1 MALPDETALR
11 LLAER
16 KIEISALPRV
26 VPASA
31 FAGKGSGL
39 PCSLCG
45 QPISEHEYE
54 FEYAI
59 GGGEIPRFHVRC
71 QTIWQRVLS
80 EWCNANSLVQ
90 R

>member
-16 KIEISALPRV
+16 KIENAALPRV
-26 VPASA
+26 VAASA

-39 PCSLCG
+39 PCSLCE
-45 QPISEHEYE
+45 QLISEQEYE
-54 FEYAI
+54 LEYA
-59 GGGEIPRFHVRC
+59 GGGDKIPRFHVRC
-71 QTIWQRVLS
+71 QAIWQRVLS
-80 EWCNANSLVQ
+80 EWCTANGLEQ